1 MKVWNGLARTR
12 FDKVG
17 QEGLAALSA
26 EMIQSIRTLPTAKCS
41 FLQSISGFL
50 VDVNGSMHI
59 VQATPYG
66 ISIASIACGKGAMIG
81 ASISALLRFPQVFV
95 LWPVSPHFVH
105 GILRTSPPDESS
117 GRVRQSNSQTPDLL
131 FVI

>member
-26 EMIQSIRTLPTAKCS
+26 EMIESVRTLPTAEVLV
-41 FLQSISGFL
+41 LQRISGFL
-50 VDVNGSMHI
+50 VNVNGSTHI

-81 ASISALLRFPQVFV
+81 ASISALLRFPQVF
-95 LWPVSPHFVH
+95 L
-105 GILRTSPPDESS
+105 
-117 GRVRQSNSQTPDLL
+117 
-131 FVI
+131 